1 MASSPFPVCIL
12 STPFQPNLLNFAL
25 SSVINGSE
33 WRDHLA
39 DLLLFPVCLR
49 SMRSDQ
55 QINLISAPRFCLEQ
69 CHQWEW
75 LNHLTGLISFPVC
88 LISMHSDQP
97 INLIC
102 EPRFCPEYQNQQ
114 VGQMFLAGLILFS
127 VCSCS
132 VRSDQPNL
140 RTLFLP

>member
-1 MASSPFPVCIL
+1 
-12 STPFQPNLLNFAL
+12 
-25 SSVINGSE
+25 
-33 WRDHLA
+33 
-39 DLLLFPVCLR
+39 
-49 SMRSDQ
+49 
-55 QINLISAPRFCLEQ
+55 
-69 CHQWEW
+69 
-75 LNHLTGLISFPVC
+75 
-88 LISMHSDQP
+88 MHSDQP

-140 RTLFLP
+140 RTLLLP